1 MRQMNRLVLRLAVQ
15 ALKKKTNSQS
25 PQLVWK
31 PQQDFV
37 TKRCSK
43 WKLVNLKNKWT
54 TATEPAEFN
63 ATKVHEAPSHEED
76 CNDGCNPIT
85 VKRWWPFTHG
95 TSTVP
100 TLVLPPKKKN
110 HCHSCSL
117 KSKDLP
123 CESDLSKFRHFDRSQ
138 TGKSGLD
145 LKSGNLSLQAMKQ
158 WWKPSQAVGSTKR
171 TDVQP
176 SNSSSFLIF
185 LLQAIDVDVQ
195 MKLQKHCLT
204 SGHQQTRFI
213 THGRRHDWNHSQGGR
228 MSSCPLFLQLSSN
241 KNFWWSPNLSQ
252 TSFQFKVFTDDTLCI
267 QQNLSDQKFQDH
279 LTIAT

>member
-1 MRQMNRLVLRLAVQ
+1 MLPKYMKPQVT
-15 ALKKKTNSQS
+15 KKTAMMVAILSLWKGDDRS
-25 PQLVWK
+25 RMERQLF
-31 PQQDFV
+31 QHYCC
-37 TKRCSK
+37 R
-43 WKLVNLKNKWT
+43 L
-54 TATEPAEFN
+54 
-63 ATKVHEAPSHEED
+63 
-76 CNDGCNPIT
+76 
-85 VKRWWPFTHG
+85 
-95 TSTVP
+95 
-100 TLVLPPKKKN
+100 KKN

-123 CESDLSKFRHFDRSQ
+123 CEWAIKQFRHFDRSQ
-138 TGKSGLD
+138 RAKRLGFKIRKSQP
-145 LKSGNLSLQAMKQ
+145 SSNEA
-158 WWKPSQAVGSTKR
+158 WKPSQAVGSMKR

-213 THGRRHDWNHSQGGR
+213 THGRHHDWNHSQGGR
-228 MSSCPLFLQLSSN
+228 MSSCPLFLQLPSN

>member
-1 MRQMNRLVLRLAVQ
+1 MKTTSRLCDLKVLKVKTCEPQEQVDYFNRTGWIQCYQSTWSPKSRRRLQWWLQSYHCEKVMKNSRMERQLFQHYGCRL
-15 ALKKKTNSQS
+15 
-25 PQLVWK
+25 
-31 PQQDFV
+31 
-37 TKRCSK
+37 
-43 WKLVNLKNKWT
+43 
-54 TATEPAEFN
+54 
-63 ATKVHEAPSHEED
+63 
-76 CNDGCNPIT
+76 
-85 VKRWWPFTHG
+85 
-95 TSTVP
+95 
-100 TLVLPPKKKN
+100 KKN

-123 CESDLSKFRHFDRSQ
+123 SESDLSKLRHFDRSQ

-158 WWKPSQAVGSTKR
+158 WWKPSQAVGSMKR

-195 MKLQKHCLT
+195 IKLQKHCLT

-213 THGRRHDWNHSQGGR
+213 THGRHHDWNHSQGGR

-241 KNFWWSPNLSQ
+241 KNVLGSPNLSQ